1 LPYAPEEV
9 GAVYLGCKIANDDKE
24 EIIEITRRL
33 YAQAKL
39 YQAEKHPR
47 EFALIFAEITSVWS
61 PSPCADAGRTC
72 AARGPGRAHP
82 RSAETRSGADID
94 HRSRAL

>member
-1 LPYAPEEV
+1 MIRKFQISLVRIWRVVAGLRDKRQSYEILPYAPEEV
-9 GAVYLGCKIANDDKE
+9 GAVYLGCKMANDDKE

-47 EFALIFAEITSVWS
+47 ELALIFAEIT
-61 PSPCADAGRTC
+61 
-72 AARGPGRAHP
+72 
-82 RSAETRSGADID
+82 
-94 HRSRAL
+94 

>member
-1 LPYAPEEV
+1 M
-9 GAVYLGCKIANDDKE
+9 ANDDKE

-47 EFALIFAEITSVWS
+47 ELALIFAEIT
-61 PSPCADAGRTC
+61 
-72 AARGPGRAHP
+72 
-82 RSAETRSGADID
+82 
-94 HRSRAL
+94 